1 MVPPASGSR
10 GAPPPSSAA
19 TVPGPLYPAAARR
32 VGGGGRHKNDKPPR
46 VIVVSTVSAAR
57 NATRE
62 LSKHQ
67 TIGFDCEGVALSR
80 TGSIELVQASIPG
93 TIYLFDVHDGRDIF
107 EKGGLKNLLERK
119 QTIKVVH
126 DSRHDSDGLWHQYG
140 VNLSPVIDTQCAFGE
155 VRALRGLSRGLPA
168 SLRTVLRKF
177 ANVSDE
183 EVALKVTI
191 KECMKQRPD
200 FWANRPLTKEMIAYA
215 SFDVQYLVRAVVTM
229 RKIVESIDPAGWK
242 NVEKQSREYCSMFRD
257 DPSGKGPEKAT
268 RMYETMARQAARE
281 RSTVEFAKSKERMVK
296 KDGLRNF
303 SFDQDKLMLVMAEEG
318 GSIGDKQMQQSGKA
332 KRTELSALSDKL
344 RAANLTGNHPLVL
357 PKV

>member
-1 MVPPASGSR
+1 MVPPAPGSR
-10 GAPPPSSAA
+10 FAPLPSHTAS
-19 TVPGPLYPAAARR
+19 PSGPRDPAPARR
-32 VGGGGRHKNDKPPR
+32 VGAGRRKNNKPPR
-46 VIVVSTVSAAR
+46 IIVVSTVSAAR

-62 LSKHQ
+62 LGKHQ

-93 TIYLFDVHDGRDIF
+93 TIYLFDVHDGEDIF
-107 EKGGLKNLLERK
+107 EKGGLKNLLERRS
-119 QTIKVVH
+119 TIKVVH

-183 EVALKVTI
+183 EVALKLSI
-191 KECMKQRPD
+191 KECMKARSD
-200 FWANRPLTKEMIAYA
+200 FWAIRPLTKDMIAYA

-229 RKIVESIDPAGWK
+229 RKIVEGIDPLGWK
-242 NVEKQSREYCSMFRD
+242 KVEEQSREYAAMFRD

-268 RMYETMARQAARE
+268 RMYETMARAAARE
-281 RSTVEFAKSKERMVK
+281 RSAVEFAKSKERMVK

-303 SFDQDKLMLVMAEEG
+303 SFDQDKVMLVMAEEG
-318 GSIGDKQMQQSGKA
+318 GGKQTQKG
-332 KRTELSALSDKL
+332 ELSILSDKF
-344 RAANLTGNHPLVL
+344 RTTNLNGTSTHPMVL